1 MLWTLFVVAVV
12 AMLALDLGVFKR
24 EAHAIRFR
32 EALAWSIAWFTL
44 AMLFMCVVYYTR
56 GAEAGIKFLSGYLVE
71 WSLSVDNLFVFLL
84 IFTYF
89 HVAAEH
95 QHRVLFWGIIGA
107 VVTRGLLIGAGV
119 LLIQRVH
126 WIVYVFGVFLLLTGL
141 KMLVSR
147 GEAVHPEKNPVLKVI
162 RRMFPVAK
170 EHHGARF
177 FAREAGRLVATPLLV
192 VLVVI
197 ETTDIVF
204 AVDSVP
210 AVLSITPDPFLVFT
224 SNMFAILGLR
234 SMYFALAGVMS
245 LFHYIRF
252 GLAGILAFVGAKM
265 LLASY
270 YEIPAVL
277 TLGVIAAILSIA
289 VIASLA
295 WPPRKTPEAAP
306 PAT

>member
-32 EALAWSIAWFTL
+32 EALAWSVAWFTL

-56 GAEAGIKFLSGYLVE
+56 GPEDGVKFLSGYLVE

-89 HVAAEH
+89 RVAPEH

-119 LLIQRVH
+119 LLMQRVH
-126 WIVYVFGVFLLLTGL
+126 WIVYVFGAFLLITGL
-141 KMLVSR
+141 RMLR
-147 GEAVHPEKNPVLKVI
+147 PEGETVHPERNPVLRLV
-162 RRMFPVAK
+162 RRLFPVSATQP
-170 EHHGARF
+170 GAHF
-177 FAREAGRLVATPLLV
+177 FVREGGRWLATPLLV

-245 LFHYIRF
+245 LFHYIRY

-265 LLASY
+265 LLARY

-277 TLGVIAAILSIA
+277 TLGVIAAVLA
-289 VIASLA
+289 VTVIASLA
-295 WPPRKTPEAAP
+295 WPRPKKAEAP